1 MAHERERCG
10 PCECVLMCAGLL
22 QMHRNMRCCAQRR
35 TDVPPPSWE
44 DFGPFERFERAARRA
59 RSAGSRYAVGRV
71 ALPLG
76 GKNEKKPRASP
87 SVAR

>member
-1 MAHERERCG
+1 VADERERCG

-35 TDVPPPSWE
+35 TDVPSLLG
-44 DFGPFERFERAARRA
+44 DFGPFERFERAGELER

-71 ALPLG
+71 LA
-76 GKNEKKPRASP
+76 
-87 SVAR
+87 V